1 MKKGIYLLGLGVLLL
16 LCMDLQ
22 AKVRL
27 PHFFSSNMVL
37 QRDMPIRVWGKADK
51 NEVISVALNGSVQTA
66 KTGKDGIWRVELP
79 AMKAGGP
86 YDMQIESAE
95 ETIGLTNILIGDCC
109 LHFAGYPSVECSEK
123 YAIEGAVRSGALR
136 MDCL

>member
-95 ETIGLTNILIGDCC
+95 ETSEDYRQSIRKAPDRTAPSIAYFSEHSTD
-109 LHFAGYPSVECSEK
+109 GYPAKWRQQSP
-123 YAIEGAVRSGALR
+123 ARHL
-136 MDCL
+136 

>member
-1 MKKGIYLLGLGVLLL
+1 MHKKVYLVF
-16 LCMDLQ
+16 
-22 AKVRL
+22 
-27 PHFFSSNMVL
+27 FFSSNMVL

-86 YDMQIESAE
+86 YDM
-95 ETIGLTNILIGDCC
+95 
-109 LHFAGYPSVECSEK
+109 
-123 YAIEGAVRSGALR
+123 
-136 MDCL
+136 

>member
-51 NEVISVALNGSVQTA
+51 TVVISIALTRSAT
-66 KTGKDGIWRVELP
+66 RSP
-79 AMKAGGP
+79 AGKAGRW
-86 YDMQIESAE
+86 
-95 ETIGLTNILIGDCC
+95 
-109 LHFAGYPSVECSEK
+109 SV
-123 YAIEGAVRSGALR
+123 
-136 MDCL
+136 

>member
-86 YDMQIESAE
+86 YDMQIESAWGSLVSCKSLMFSCGSQPFKSSPPISQCD
-95 ETIGLTNILIGDCC
+95 TFRILLCHSLAFG
-109 LHFAGYPSVECSEK
+109 
-123 YAIEGAVRSGALR
+123 
-136 MDCL
+136 

>member
-37 QRDMPIRVWGKADK
+37 QRDMPVSRFPRARRRIR
-51 NEVISVALNGSVQTA
+51 
-66 KTGKDGIWRVELP
+66 
-79 AMKAGGP
+79 MK
-86 YDMQIESAE
+86 
-95 ETIGLTNILIGDCC
+95 
-109 LHFAGYPSVECSEK
+109 
-123 YAIEGAVRSGALR
+123 
-136 MDCL
+136 

>member
-37 QRDMPIRVWGKADK
+37 QRDMPIRVWGKAD
-51 NEVISVALNGSVQTA
+51 
-66 KTGKDGIWRVELP
+66 R
-79 AMKAGGP
+79 MK
-86 YDMQIESAE
+86 
-95 ETIGLTNILIGDCC
+95 
-109 LHFAGYPSVECSEK
+109 
-123 YAIEGAVRSGALR
+123 
-136 MDCL
+136 

>member
-51 NEVISVALNGSVQTA
+51 NEVISVALEVCKRQKPGRMES
-66 KTGKDGIWRVELP
+66 
-79 AMKAGGP
+79 GGW
-86 YDMQIESAE
+86 
-95 ETIGLTNILIGDCC
+95 NC
-109 LHFAGYPSVECSEK
+109 L
-123 YAIEGAVRSGALR
+123 L
-136 MDCL
+136 

>member
-51 NEVISVALNGSVQTA
+51 RQKPGRME
-66 KTGKDGIWRVELP
+66 
-79 AMKAGGP
+79 AGGW
-86 YDMQIESAE
+86 
-95 ETIGLTNILIGDCC
+95 NC
-109 LHFAGYPSVECSEK
+109 L
-123 YAIEGAVRSGALR
+123 L
-136 MDCL
+136 

>member
-66 KTGKDGIWRVELP
+66 KTGKDGIWRVEL
-79 AMKAGGP
+79 AC
-86 YDMQIESAE
+86 YESRGTLRHADR
-95 ETIGLTNILIGDCC
+95 IRRGDDRFNQYIDRRCLGL
-109 LHFAGYPSVECSEK
+109 
-123 YAIEGAVRSGALR
+123 
-136 MDCL
+136 

>member
-37 QRDMPIRVWGKADK
+37 QRDMPIRVWGKAEDRK
-51 NEVISVALNGSVQTA
+51 SVV
-66 KTGKDGIWRVELP
+66 
-79 AMKAGGP
+79 
-86 YDMQIESAE
+86 
-95 ETIGLTNILIGDCC
+95 
-109 LHFAGYPSVECSEK
+109 
-123 YAIEGAVRSGALR
+123 
-136 MDCL
+136 

>member
-37 QRDMPIRVWGKADK
+37 QRGYAYPGVGK
-51 NEVISVALNGSVQTA
+51 
-66 KTGKDGIWRVELP
+66 
-79 AMKAGGP
+79 
-86 YDMQIESAE
+86 
-95 ETIGLTNILIGDCC
+95 
-109 LHFAGYPSVECSEK
+109 
-123 YAIEGAVRSGALR
+123 SG
-136 MDCL
+136 

>member
-1 MKKGIYLLGLGVLLL
+1 M

-66 KTGKDGIWRVELP
+66 KTGRMEF
-79 AMKAGGP
+79 GGW
-86 YDMQIESAE
+86 
-95 ETIGLTNILIGDCC
+95 NC
-109 LHFAGYPSVECSEK
+109 L
-123 YAIEGAVRSGALR
+123 L
-136 MDCL
+136 

>member
-79 AMKAGGP
+79 AMKAGGTLRHADRIRRGDDRFNQ
-86 YDMQIESAE
+86 YIDRRCL
-95 ETIGLTNILIGDCC
+95 GL
-109 LHFAGYPSVECSEK
+109 
-123 YAIEGAVRSGALR
+123 
-136 MDCL
+136 